1 MNRCCHSVGFW
12 GESSES
18 KALNT
23 PKTLS
28 ARHDEVAK
36 AVAGVWCLGWVGYM
50 YIVTAL
56 TESLRPSHLNDVA
69 KLVYELGQSPVY
81 HIPSKTV
88 DGKRMDTF
96 LGLVM

>member
-1 MNRCCHSVGFW
+1 M
-12 GESSES
+12 
-18 KALNT
+18 
-23 PKTLS
+23 LS

-36 AVAGVWCLGWVGYM
+36 VVAGVWCLGWVGYM